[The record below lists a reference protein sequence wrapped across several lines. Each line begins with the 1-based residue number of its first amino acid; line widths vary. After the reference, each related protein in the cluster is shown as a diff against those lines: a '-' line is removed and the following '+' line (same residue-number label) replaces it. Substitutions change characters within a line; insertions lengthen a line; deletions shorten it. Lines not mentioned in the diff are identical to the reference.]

1 MAVFCICLFT
11 FVSNQPS
18 KHRFSQMKIP
28 FRTLSRAFFV
38 WTILLVVILGSF
50 VFTLLLTRTKSQTIR
65 ENIQELRKDM
75 NGYQKIDSC
84 ISLLY
89 VAENNSRL
97 FIITQDSAYLT
108 AFSGQLQDV
117 SNILNKFETEHADRP
132 SALSGLIQSKRES
145 NAEFIRMKIL
155 VDSLFALSVQRSEQ
169 IQHEQSQPKPSPIRV
184 KRTSKVDSVVS
195 EDIQKKKRGLFKRL
209 ADAIT
214 NKHDD
219 GAAKEKT
226 KVIIQRDSLVMP
238 YLLARELDLSRYD
251 EYNRVKRQLNEAEQK
266 LLFLN
271 GELFANLQ
279 LTLKSLKATEEEKA
293 RNFRRLLLTETSN
306 EFEEVNHLFWAG
318 ALVVLLMTIIII
330 RNLVKL
336 YHNDETIVKYA
347 ALATEAARNK
357 GEFLAQVTHEIR
369 TPLNAII
376 GFSQLM
382 DSDRLDGQMKESVE
396 AIQSSSRILQT
407 LVNDLLDFSKLERG
421 KLTLQYQAFSPV
433 ELVNEVLA
441 LMSVLAGEKDIEI
454 VSKINVG
461 REICLLGDEFRVKQV
476 LINLLSNAVKFTP
489 THGKV
494 LVEASLESVEGQ
506 KKRLKIRVK
515 DSGIGIAQE
524 HLKEIFEDFS
534 QIDGASV
541 GKQGTGLGLAICK
554 RIVQLHGGKISV
566 ESVLGQGSEFKVA
579 IPMEVAE
586 KRKSAQSQSPVTKQV
601 VLQGKKVLVAD
612 DTRLNLVLM
621 SRLLEK
627 YGLSYNLVGSG
638 DDALEL
644 FEKHSYDLVITD
656 INMPGMDGSELTRQ
670 IRSNAD
676 PLKASTPV
684 VGFTGDLSD
693 RDKDF
698 YADLGI
704 NGVLGKPF
712 SEKEFL
718 SVLTSVFSAGTTGN

>member
-1 MAVFCICLFT
+1 M
-11 FVSNQPS
+11 
-18 KHRFSQMKIP
+18 MKIP

-50 VFTLLLTRTKSQTIR
+50 VFMLLLTRVKSQTIR
-65 ENIQELRKDM
+65 ENIQELSKDI
-75 NGYQKIDSC
+75 NGYQKIDTC

-108 AFSGQLQDV
+108 AFTGQLQTV
-117 SNILNKFETEHADRP
+117 ANILTEFETERANQP
-132 SALSGLIQSKRES
+132 SALSGLMESKRES
-145 NAEFIRMKIL
+145 NDEFIRMKIL
-155 VDSLFALSVQRSEQ
+155 VDSLFSLSVQQSEQ
-169 IQHEQSQPKPSPIRV
+169 IQQEQSKPKPPPIRV
-184 KRTSKVDSVVS
+184 KKTSKVDSVVF
-195 EDIQKKKRGLFKRL
+195 EDTKTKKRGLFKRL

-214 NKHDD
+214 NKREDEVT
-219 GAAKEKT
+219 KEKT
-226 KVIIQRDSLVMP
+226 KVITHRDSLVMP
-238 YLLARELDLSRYD
+238 YLLARALDLSRYD
-251 EYNRVKRQLNEAEQK
+251 EYNRVKRQLNEAEQR

-279 LTLKSLKATEEEKA
+279 MTLKSLKAAEEEKA
-293 RNFRRLLLTETSN
+293 RAFRRLLLTETSTK
-306 EFEEVNHLFWAG
+306 FEEVNHLFWAG

-336 YHNDETIVKYA
+336 YRNDVTIVKYA

-382 DSDRLDGQMKESVE
+382 DSDRLDGQMKESVD
-396 AIQSSSRILQT
+396 AIQSSSRILLT
-407 LVNDLLDFSKLERG
+407 LVNDLLDFSKLEQG
-421 KLTLQYQAFSPV
+421 KLTLKYQAFNSA
-433 ELVNEVLA
+433 ELVSEVVA
-441 LMSVLAGEKDIEI
+441 LMSVLADEKDIEI

-461 REICLLGDEFRVKQV
+461 QQVCLVGDEVRVKQV

-489 THGKV
+489 AHGKV
-494 LVEASLESVEGQ
+494 LVEASLENTDGQ
-506 KKRLKIRVK
+506 KKCLKIRVK

-534 QIDGASV
+534 QIDGVSA

-554 RIVQLHGGKISV
+554 RIVELHGGKISV
-566 ESVLGQGSEFKVA
+566 ESVLGKGSEFKVA
-579 IPMEVAE
+579 IPMQAAE
-586 KRKSAQSQSPVTKQV
+586 RVKSVQSQPPAVTHVELK
-601 VLQGKKVLVAD
+601 GKKVLVAD
-612 DTRLNLVLM
+612 DTKLNLVLM
-621 SRLLEK
+621 RRLLEK
-627 YGLSYNLVGSG
+627 HGLSYDLVGSG

-644 FEKHSYDLVITD
+644 FEKQPYDLVITD
-656 INMPGMDGSELTRQ
+656 IHMPGMDGSELTRQ
-670 IRSNAD
+670 IRNNAD

-718 SVLTSVFSAGTTGN
+718 SVLASVFSAGRKGN

>member
-1 MAVFCICLFT
+1 M
-11 FVSNQPS
+11 
-18 KHRFSQMKIP
+18 
-28 FRTLSRAFFV
+28 
-38 WTILLVVILGSF
+38 
-50 VFTLLLTRTKSQTIR
+50 LLLTRGKSQTIR

-75 NGYQKIDSC
+75 NGYQKVDTC

-108 AFSGQLQDV
+108 AFTGQLQTV
-117 SNILNKFETEHADRP
+117 SNILNEFETERAHQP
-132 SALSGLIQSKRES
+132 SALSGLIESKRES
-145 NAEFIRMKIL
+145 NEEFIRMKIL
-155 VDSLFALSVQRSEQ
+155 VDSLFALSVQRHELVDKEQ
-169 IQHEQSQPKPSPIRV
+169 TKPKPSPIRV
-184 KRTSKVDSVVS
+184 KKTSRVDSVVL
-195 EDIQKKKRGLFKRL
+195 EDPSKKKRGLFKRL

-214 NKHDD
+214 NKRDD
-219 GAAKEKT
+219 DVTKEKT
-226 KVIIQRDSLVMP
+226 KVIIHRDSLVMP

-251 EYNRVKRQLNEAEQK
+251 EYNRVKRQLNEAEQR

-279 LTLKSLKATEEEKA
+279 LTLKSLKAAEEEKA
-293 RNFRRLLLTETSN
+293 RKFRRLLLTETSDK
-306 EFEEVNHLFWAG
+306 FEEVNHLFWAG
-318 ALVVLLMTIIII
+318 AMVVLLMTIIII

-336 YHNDETIVKYA
+336 YRNDVTIVKYA
-347 ALATEAARNK
+347 SLATEAARNK

-382 DSDRLDGQMKESVE
+382 DSDRLEGQMKESVE
-396 AIQSSSRILQT
+396 AIQSSSRILLT

-421 KLTLQYQAFSPV
+421 KLTLQYQPFNPV
-433 ELVNEVLA
+433 GLVNEVVG
-441 LMSVLAGEKDIEI
+441 LMSVLAGEKDIQI
-454 VSKINVG
+454 ISKISIV
-461 REICLLGDEFRVKQV
+461 EQACLVGDEFRIKQV
-476 LINLLSNAVKFTP
+476 VLNLLSNAVKFTP
-489 THGKV
+489 AHGKV
-494 LVEASLESVEGQ
+494 LVEASLESADGQ
-506 KKRLKIRVK
+506 KKCLKIKVK

-554 RIVQLHGGKISV
+554 RIVELHGGKISV
-566 ESVLGQGSEFKVA
+566 ESTLGKGSEFKVA
-579 IPMEVAE
+579 MPMQVAD
-586 KRKSAQSQSPVTKQV
+586 KLKPAQRQSPAGTQV
-601 VLQGKKVLVAD
+601 ALQGKKVLVAD
-612 DTRLNLVLM
+612 DTKLNLVLM

-627 YGLSYNLVGSG
+627 HGLSYDLVGSG

-644 FEKHSYDLVITD
+644 FEKQPYDLVITD

-676 PLKASTPV
+676 SRKAATPI

-693 RDKDF
+693 GDKDF

-718 SVLTSVFSAGTTGN
+718 VVLAAVFSSGKQVG

>member
-1 MAVFCICLFT
+1 
-11 FVSNQPS
+11 
-18 KHRFSQMKIP
+18 MKIP

-195 EDIQKKKRGLFKRL
+195 EDTQKKKRGLFKRL

-718 SVLTSVFSAGTTGN
+718 SVLTSVFSEGKTSN

>member
-1 MAVFCICLFT
+1 M
-11 FVSNQPS
+11 
-18 KHRFSQMKIP
+18 MKIP
-28 FRTLSRAFFV
+28 FRALSRAFFV

-50 VFTLLLTRTKSQTIR
+50 VFTLLLTRGKSQTIR

-75 NGYQKIDSC
+75 NGYQKVDTC

-97 FIITQDSAYLT
+97 FIITQDSAYLA
-108 AFSGQLQDV
+108 AFTDQLQTV
-117 SNILNKFETEHADRP
+117 ANIITEFETERGHQS
-132 SALSGLIQSKRES
+132 SALSGLMESKRES
-145 NAEFIRMKIL
+145 NDEFIRMKIL
-155 VDSLFALSVQRSEQ
+155 VDSLFALSVQRSER
-169 IQHEQSQPKPSPIRV
+169 IQQEQSKAMPSPIRV
-184 KRTSKVDSVVS
+184 RRTSKVDSVIL
-195 EDIQKKKRGLFKRL
+195 EDPKKKKRGLFKRL
-209 ADAIT
+209 ADAIS
-214 NKHDD
+214 NKQDAEVVK
-219 GAAKEKT
+219 GKT
-226 KVIIQRDSLVMP
+226 KMIIQRDSLIMP

-251 EYNRVKRQLNEAEQK
+251 EYNRVKRQLNQAEQR

-279 LTLKSLKATEEEKA
+279 LTLKSLKAAEEAKA
-293 RNFRRLLLTETSN
+293 RKFRRLLLTETSDK
-306 EFEEVNHLFWAG
+306 FEEVNHLFWAG
-318 ALVVLLMTIIII
+318 AIVVLLMTIIII

-336 YHNDETIVKYA
+336 YRNDLTIVKYA

-421 KLTLQYQAFSPV
+421 KLTLQNQAFNPV

-441 LMSVLAGEKDIEI
+441 LMSVLAAEKDIEI
-454 VSKINVG
+454 VSKINIGQPV
-461 REICLLGDEFRVKQV
+461 CLVGDEFRIKQV

-489 THGKV
+489 AHGKA
-494 LVEASLESVEGQ
+494 LVETGLESIDGQ
-506 KKRLKIRVK
+506 KKCLKIRVK

-534 QIDGASV
+534 QIDGASIE
-541 GKQGTGLGLAICK
+541 KQGTGLGLAICK
-554 RIVQLHGGKISV
+554 RIVELHGGKISV
-566 ESVLGQGSEFKVA
+566 ESVLGKGSEFKVA
-579 IPMEVAE
+579 IPMQVAE
-586 KRKSAQSQSPVTKQV
+586 KVKSVQNQSPAVTQV
-601 VLQGKKVLVAD
+601 ELQGKKVLVAD
-612 DTRLNLVLM
+612 DTKLNLVLM

-627 YGLSYNLVGSG
+627 HGLSYDLVDSG
-638 DDALEL
+638 DDALEM
-644 FEKHSYDLVITD
+644 FEKQPYDLVITD
-656 INMPGMDGSELTRQ
+656 IHMPGMDGSELTRQ
-670 IRSNAD
+670 IRANDD
-676 PLKASTPV
+676 PLKASIPV

-698 YADLGI
+698 YANLGI

-718 SVLTSVFSAGTTGN
+718 SVLVSVFSARKMSS

>member
-1 MAVFCICLFT
+1 M
-11 FVSNQPS
+11 
-18 KHRFSQMKIP
+18 MKIP

-50 VFTLLLTRTKSQTIR
+50 VFMLLLTRVKSQTIR
-65 ENIQELRKDM
+65 ENIQELSKDM
-75 NGYQKIDSC
+75 NGYQKIDTC

-108 AFSGQLQDV
+108 AFTGQLQTV
-117 SNILNKFETEHADRP
+117 ANILTEFETERANQP
-132 SALSGLIQSKRES
+132 SALSGLMESKRES
-145 NAEFIRMKIL
+145 NEEFIRMKIL
-155 VDSLFALSVQRSEQ
+155 VDSLFSLSVQQSEQ
-169 IQHEQSQPKPSPIRV
+169 IQQEQSKPKSPPIRV
-184 KRTSKVDSVVS
+184 KKTSKVDSVVF
-195 EDIQKKKRGLFKRL
+195 EDTKTKKRGLFKRL

-214 NKHDD
+214 NKREDEVT
-219 GAAKEKT
+219 KEKT
-226 KVIIQRDSLVMP
+226 KVITHRDSLVMP
-238 YLLARELDLSRYD
+238 LLARTLDLSRYD
-251 EYNRVKRQLNEAEQK
+251 EYNRVKRQLNEAEQR

-279 LTLKSLKATEEEKA
+279 MTLKSLKAAEEEKA
-293 RNFRRLLLTETSN
+293 RAFRRLLLTETSTK
-306 EFEEVNHLFWAG
+306 FEEVHHLFWAG

-336 YHNDETIVKYA
+336 YRNDVTIVKYA

-382 DSDRLDGQMKESVE
+382 DSDRLDGQMKESVD
-396 AIQSSSRILQT
+396 AIQSSSRILLT

-421 KLTLQYQAFSPV
+421 KLTLKYQAFNPV
-433 ELVNEVLA
+433 ELVSEVLA
-441 LMSVLAGEKDIEI
+441 LMSVLADEKDIEI

-461 REICLLGDEFRVKQV
+461 QQVGLVGDEVRVKQV

-489 THGKV
+489 AHGKV
-494 LVEASLESVEGQ
+494 LVEAGLESVDGQ
-506 KKRLKIRVK
+506 EKCLKIRVK

-534 QIDGASV
+534 QIDGVAA

-554 RIVQLHGGKISV
+554 RIVELHGGKISV
-566 ESVLGQGSEFKVA
+566 ESVLGKGSEFNVA
-579 IPMEVAE
+579 IPMQAAE
-586 KRKSAQSQSPVTKQV
+586 KVKSVQSQPPAVTQV
-601 VLQGKKVLVAD
+601 ELQGKKVLVAD
-612 DTRLNLVLM
+612 DTKLNLVLM

-627 YGLSYNLVGSG
+627 HGLSYDLVGSG

-644 FEKHSYDLVITD
+644 FERQPYDLVITD
-656 INMPGMDGSELTRQ
+656 IHMPGMDGSELTRQ
-670 IRSNAD
+670 IRNNAD

-718 SVLTSVFSAGTTGN
+718 SVLASVFSAGSQSN

>member
-1 MAVFCICLFT
+1 M
-11 FVSNQPS
+11 
-18 KHRFSQMKIP
+18 MKIP

-50 VFTLLLTRTKSQTIR
+50 VFMLLLTRGKSQTIR

-75 NGYQKIDSC
+75 NGYQKVDTC

-97 FIITQDSAYLT
+97 FIITQDSTYLK
-108 AFSGQLQDV
+108 AFTGELHTV
-117 SNILNKFETEHADRP
+117 SRILNEFENERAHQP
-132 SALSGLIQSKRES
+132 SALSRLMESKRES
-145 NAEFIRMKIL
+145 NEEFIRMKIM

-169 IQHEQSQPKPSPIRV
+169 IQQEQAQPKPAPIRV
-184 KRTSKVDSVVS
+184 KKTSKIDSVILA
-195 EDIQKKKRGLFKRL
+195 DPQKKKRGLFKRL
-209 ADAIT
+209 ADAIA
-214 NKHDD
+214 NKRGDEVIQ
-219 GAAKEKT
+219 EKT
-226 KVIIQRDSLVMP
+226 KVITQRDSLVIP
-238 YLLARELDLSRYD
+238 YLMARELDLSRYD
-251 EYNRVKRQLNEAEQK
+251 EYNRVKRQLNEAEQR

-279 LTLKSLKATEEEKA
+279 LTLKSLKAAEEEKA
-293 RNFRRLLLTETSN
+293 RKFRGVLLSETSDK
-306 EFEEVNHLFWAG
+306 FEEVNHLFWAG

-330 RNLVKL
+330 RNLIKL
-336 YHNDETIVKYA
+336 YRNDVTIVKYA
-347 ALATEAARNK
+347 SLATEAARNK

-382 DSDRLDGQMKESVE
+382 DSDRLEGQMKESVD
-396 AIQSSSRILQT
+396 AIQSSSRILLT

-421 KLTLQYQAFSPV
+421 KLTLQYQVFSPA
-433 ELVNEVLA
+433 ELVNEVVS
-441 LMSVLAGEKDIEI
+441 LMSVLAGEKDIEV
-454 VSKINVG
+454 VSKINIGQQV
-461 REICLLGDEFRVKQV
+461 CLSGDEFRIKQV

-489 THGKV
+489 VHGKV
-494 LVEASLESVEGQ
+494 VVEASLESADGQ
-506 KKRLKIRVK
+506 KKYLKIRVK

-534 QIDGASV
+534 QIDGVSA

-554 RIVQLHGGKISV
+554 RIVELHGGKISV
-566 ESVLGQGSEFKVA
+566 ESVLGKGSEFRIA
-579 IPMEVAE
+579 IPMQVTE
-586 KRKSAQSQSPVTKQV
+586 KQKSAPARSQV
-601 VLQGKKVLVAD
+601 VTQVELRGKKVLVAD
-612 DTRLNLVLM
+612 DTKLNLVLM

-627 YGLSYNLVGSG
+627 HGLSYDLVGSG

-644 FEKHSYDLVITD
+644 FEKQPYDLVITD

-670 IRSNAD
+670 IRTNPD
-676 PLKASTPV
+676 PLKAATPV
-684 VGFTGDLSD
+684 IGFTGDLSD

-698 YADLGI
+698 YANLGI
-704 NGVLGKPF
+704 SGVLGKPF

-718 SVLTSVFSAGTTGN
+718 LVLTSVFGAGRLRN

>member
-1 MAVFCICLFT
+1 M
-11 FVSNQPS
+11 
-18 KHRFSQMKIP
+18 MKIP
-28 FRTLSRAFFV
+28 FRALSRAFFV

-50 VFTLLLTRTKSQTIR
+50 VFTLLLTRGKSQTIR

-75 NGYQKIDSC
+75 NGYQKVDTC

-97 FIITQDSAYLT
+97 FIITQDSAYLA
-108 AFSGQLQDV
+108 AFTDQLQTV
-117 SNILNKFETEHADRP
+117 ANIITEFETERGHQS
-132 SALSGLIQSKRES
+132 SALSGLMESKRES
-145 NAEFIRMKIL
+145 NDEFIRMKIL

-169 IQHEQSQPKPSPIRV
+169 IQLEQSKAMPSPIRV
-184 KRTSKVDSVVS
+184 RRTSKVDSVIL
-195 EDIQKKKRGLFKRL
+195 EDPKKKKRGLFKRL
-209 ADAIT
+209 ADAIS
-214 NKHDD
+214 NKQ
-219 GAAKEKT
+219 GAEVVKGKT
-226 KVIIQRDSLVMP
+226 KMIIQRDSLIMP

-251 EYNRVKRQLNEAEQK
+251 EYNRVKRQLNQAEQR

-279 LTLKSLKATEEEKA
+279 LTLKSLKAAEEAKA
-293 RNFRRLLLTETSN
+293 RKFRRLLLTETSDK
-306 EFEEVNHLFWAG
+306 FEEVNHLFWAG
-318 ALVVLLMTIIII
+318 AIVVLLMTIIII

-336 YHNDETIVKYA
+336 YRNDLTIVKYA

-421 KLTLQYQAFSPV
+421 KLTLQNQAFNPV

-441 LMSVLAGEKDIEI
+441 LMSVLAAEKDIEI
-454 VSKINVG
+454 VSKINIGQPV
-461 REICLLGDEFRVKQV
+461 CLVGDEFRIKQV

-489 THGKV
+489 AHGKA
-494 LVEASLESVEGQ
+494 LVETGLESIDGQ
-506 KKRLKIRVK
+506 KKCLKIRVK

-534 QIDGASV
+534 QIDGASIE
-541 GKQGTGLGLAICK
+541 KQGTGLGLAICK
-554 RIVQLHGGKISV
+554 RIVELHGGKISV
-566 ESVLGQGSEFKVA
+566 ESVLGKGSEFKVA
-579 IPMEVAE
+579 IPMQVAE
-586 KRKSAQSQSPVTKQV
+586 KVKSVQNQSPAVTQV
-601 VLQGKKVLVAD
+601 ELQGKKVLVAD
-612 DTRLNLVLM
+612 DTKLNLVLM

-627 YGLSYNLVGSG
+627 HGLSYDLVGSG
-638 DDALEL
+638 DDALEM
-644 FEKHSYDLVITD
+644 FEKQPYDLVITD
-656 INMPGMDGSELTRQ
+656 IHMPGMDGSELTRQ
-670 IRSNAD
+670 IRANDD
-676 PLKASTPV
+676 PLKASIPV

-698 YADLGI
+698 YANLGI

-718 SVLTSVFSAGTTGN
+718 SVLVSVFSARKMSS

>member
-1 MAVFCICLFT
+1 
-11 FVSNQPS
+11 
-18 KHRFSQMKIP
+18 MKIP

-50 VFTLLLTRTKSQTIR
+50 VFMLLLTRGKSQTIR

-75 NGYQKIDSC
+75 NGYQKVDTC

-108 AFSGQLQDV
+108 AFTGQLQTV
-117 SNILNKFETEHADRP
+117 SNILTEFETERAHQP
-132 SALSGLIQSKRES
+132 SALSGLIESKRES
-145 NAEFIRMKIL
+145 NEEFIRMKIL

-169 IQHEQSQPKPSPIRV
+169 IQQEQSQPRPRPIRV
-184 KRTSKVDSVVS
+184 KKTSKVDSVVL
-195 EDIQKKKRGLFKRL
+195 EDPKKKKKGLFKRL

-214 NKHDD
+214 NKRGDEVT
-219 GAAKEKT
+219 KEKT

-251 EYNRVKRQLNEAEQK
+251 EYNRVKRQLNEAEQR

-279 LTLKSLKATEEEKA
+279 LTLKSLKAAEEEKA
-293 RNFRRLLLTETSN
+293 RRFRRLLLTETSDK
-306 EFEEVNHLFWAG
+306 FEEVNHLFWAG
-318 ALVVLLMTIIII
+318 AIIVLLMTIIII

-336 YHNDETIVKYA
+336 YRNDKTIVKYA
-347 ALATEAARNK
+347 ALATESARNK
-357 GEFLAQVTHEIR
+357 GEFLAQITHEIR

-382 DSDRLDGQMKESVE
+382 DSDRLDGQMKESVD

-421 KLTLQYQAFSPV
+421 KLTLQYQPFNPV
-433 ELVNEVLA
+433 ELVNEVVA
-441 LMSVLAGEKDIEI
+441 LMSVLAGEKDIEVI
-454 VSKINVG
+454 SKINIG
-461 REICLLGDEFRVKQV
+461 QQICLVGDEFRIKQV

-489 THGKV
+489 VHGKV
-494 LVEASLESVEGQ
+494 LVEAGLESADGQ
-506 KKRLKIRVK
+506 RKLLKIRVK

-534 QIDGASV
+534 QIAAASV

-554 RIVQLHGGKISV
+554 RIVELHGGKISV
-566 ESVLGQGSEFKVA
+566 ESVLGKGSEFKIA
-579 IPMEVAE
+579 IPMQVAE
-586 KRKSAQSQSPVTKQV
+586 KLQSVQSPSQAVAQV
-601 VLQGKKVLVAD
+601 ELRGKKVLVAD
-612 DTRLNLVLM
+612 DTKLNLVLM

-627 YGLSYNLVGSG
+627 HGLSYNLVGSG

-644 FEKHSYDLVITD
+644 FEKQTYDLVITD
-656 INMPGMDGSELTRQ
+656 IHMPGMDGSELTRQ

-676 PLKASTPV
+676 PLKASIPV

-718 SVLTSVFSAGTTGN
+718 SVLVSVFSARNASN

>member
-11 FVSNQPS
+11 FVLNQPS
-18 KHRFSQMKIP
+18 KHRFFRMKIP
-28 FRTLSRAFFV
+28 SRTLSRAFFV

-50 VFTLLLTRTKSQTIR
+50 VFMLLLTRVKSQTIR

-108 AFSGQLQDV
+108 AFTGQLQAV
-117 SNILNKFETEHADRP
+117 SNILTKFETDNADRP
-132 SALSGLIQSKRES
+132 SALSGLIESKRES

-169 IQHEQSQPKPSPIRV
+169 IQQEQYQPKPQPIRV
-184 KRTSKVDSVVS
+184 KKTSKIDSVVF
-195 EDIQKKKRGLFKRL
+195 EDTKKKKRGLFKRL

-214 NKHDD
+214 NKRDEEVT
-219 GAAKEKT
+219 KEKT
-226 KVIIQRDSLVMP
+226 KVITQRDSLVMP

-279 LTLKSLKATEEEKA
+279 LTLKSLKAAEEEKA
-293 RNFRRLLLTETSN
+293 RKFRRLLLTETSN
-306 EFEEVNHLFWAG
+306 KFEEVSHLFWAG

-336 YHNDETIVKYA
+336 YHNDVTIVKYA
-347 ALATEAARNK
+347 ALTTEAARNK

-382 DSDRLDGQMKESVE
+382 DSDRLDGQMKESVD

-421 KLTLQYQAFSPV
+421 KLTLQYQGFSPV
-433 ELVNEVLA
+433 ELVNEVMA
-441 LMSVLAGEKDIEI
+441 LMSLLAGEKDIEI
-454 VSKINVG
+454 VSEINVG
-461 REICLLGDEFRVKQV
+461 QQICLMGDEFRVKQV
-476 LINLLSNAVKFTP
+476 LINLLSNAIKFTP
-489 THGKV
+489 VHGKV
-494 LVEASLESVEGQ
+494 LVEASLESADGQ
-506 KKRLKIRVK
+506 KKCLKIRVK

-554 RIVQLHGGKISV
+554 RIVELHGGKISV

-579 IPMEVAE
+579 IPMQVSE
-586 KRKSAQSQSPVTKQV
+586 KQKSVHSQSPTVKQV
-601 VLQGKKVLVAD
+601 TLQGKKVLVAD
-612 DTRLNLVLM
+612 DTKLNLVLM

-627 YGLSYNLVGSG
+627 HGLTYDLVGSG

-644 FEKHSYDLVITD
+644 FEKQPYDLVITD

-670 IRSNAD
+670 IRGNAD
-676 PLKASTPV
+676 PLKAATPV

-693 RDKDF
+693 QDKDF

-718 SVLTSVFSAGTTGN
+718 SVLASVFSAGKANK

>member
-1 MAVFCICLFT
+1 
-11 FVSNQPS
+11 
-18 KHRFSQMKIP
+18 MKIP

-195 EDIQKKKRGLFKRL
+195 EDTQKKKRGLFKRL

>member
-1 MAVFCICLFT
+1 M
-11 FVSNQPS
+11 
-18 KHRFSQMKIP
+18 MKIP

-50 VFTLLLTRTKSQTIR
+50 VFMLLLTRGKSQTIR

-75 NGYQKIDSC
+75 NGYQKIDTC

-108 AFSGQLQDV
+108 AFTDQLQTVAD
-117 SNILNKFETEHADRP
+117 ILTEFETERSHQP
-132 SALSGLIQSKRES
+132 SALSGLMESKRES
-145 NAEFIRMKIL
+145 NEEFIRMKIL
-155 VDSLFALSVQRSEQ
+155 VDSLFAISIQHSEQ
-169 IQHEQSQPKPSPIRV
+169 IQQEQSKPKPPPIRV
-184 KRTSKVDSVVS
+184 KKTSKVDSVVF
-195 EDIQKKKRGLFKRL
+195 EDSKKKKRGLFKRL

-214 NKHDD
+214 NKREDEVT
-219 GAAKEKT
+219 KQKT

-251 EYNRVKRQLNEAEQK
+251 EYNRVKRQLNEAEQR

-279 LTLKSLKATEEEKA
+279 LTLKSLKAAEEEKA
-293 RNFRRLLLTETSN
+293 RVFRRLLLTETSN
-306 EFEEVNHLFWAG
+306 KFEEVNHLFWAG

-336 YHNDETIVKYA
+336 YRNDLTIVKYA
-347 ALATEAARNK
+347 SLATEAARNK

-382 DSDRLDGQMKESVE
+382 DSDRLDGQMKESVD
-396 AIQSSSRILQT
+396 AIQSSSRILMT

-421 KLTLQYQAFSPV
+421 KLTLHYQAFNPV
-433 ELVNEVLA
+433 ELVNEVTA
-441 LMSVLAGEKDIEI
+441 LMSVLAAEKDIEI
-454 VSKINVG
+454 VSKVNVG
-461 REICLLGDEFRVKQV
+461 RQVFLLGDEFRIKQV
-476 LINLLSNAVKFTP
+476 LINLLSNAIKFTP
-489 THGKV
+489 AHGKV
-494 LVEASLESVEGQ
+494 LIEAALESVDGQ
-506 KKRLKIRVK
+506 KKCLKIGVK
-515 DSGIGIAQE
+515 DFGIGIAQE

-534 QIDGASV
+534 QIDGTSV
-541 GKQGTGLGLAICK
+541 AVQGTGLGLAICK
-554 RIVQLHGGKISV
+554 RIVELHGGKILV
-566 ESVLGQGSEFKVA
+566 ESTLGKGSEFKVA
-579 IPMEVAE
+579 IPMQVAE
-586 KRKSAQSQSPVTKQV
+586 KIKPVPGPSPVVTQV
-601 VLQGKKVLVAD
+601 ELQGKKVLVAD
-612 DTRLNLVLM
+612 DTKLNLVLM

-627 YGLSYNLVGSG
+627 HGLSYDLVGSG

-644 FEKHSYDLVITD
+644 FEKQRYDLVITD
-656 INMPGMDGSELTRQ
+656 IHMPGMDGSELTRQ
-670 IRSNAD
+670 IRNNPD
-676 PLKASTPV
+676 PLKASVPV

-718 SVLTSVFSAGTTGN
+718 SVLASVFSARK

>member
-1 MAVFCICLFT
+1 
-11 FVSNQPS
+11 
-18 KHRFSQMKIP
+18 MKFP

-50 VFTLLLTRTKSQTIR
+50 VFMLLLTRGKSQTIR
-65 ENIQELRKDM
+65 ENIQELSRDM
-75 NGYQKIDSC
+75 NGYQKVDTC

-108 AFSGQLQDV
+108 AFTGQLQTV
-117 SNILNKFETEHADRP
+117 SRILTEFETERANRP
-132 SALSGLIQSKRES
+132 SALSGLMESKRER
-145 NAEFIRMKIL
+145 NEEFIRMKIL

-169 IQHEQSQPKPSPIRV
+169 IQQEQSKPKPSPIRV
-184 KRTSKVDSVVS
+184 KKTSKVDSIV
-195 EDIQKKKRGLFKRL
+195 EDDTKKKKRGLFKRL
-209 ADAIT
+209 ADAIK
-214 NKHDD
+214 NKQDD
-219 GAAKEKT
+219 EGTRQKT

-251 EYNRVKRQLNEAEQK
+251 EYNRVKRQLNEAEQR

-279 LTLKSLKATEEEKA
+279 LTLKSLKAAEEEKA
-293 RNFRRLLLTETSN
+293 REFRRVLLTETSDK
-306 EFEEVNHLFWAG
+306 FEEVNHLFWAG
-318 ALVVLLMTIIII
+318 AMVVLLMTIIII

-336 YHNDETIVKYA
+336 YRNDVTIVKYA
-347 ALATEAARNK
+347 SLATEAARKK

-382 DSDRLDGQMKESVE
+382 DSDRLDGQMKESVD

-421 KLTLQYQAFSPV
+421 KLTLQYQTFNPV
-433 ELVNEVLA
+433 ALVNEVVA
-441 LMSVLAGEKDIEI
+441 LMSVLAGEKNIEI
-454 VSKINVG
+454 VSKIDIGPQV
-461 REICLLGDEFRVKQV
+461 CLEGDEFRIKQV

-489 THGKV
+489 ALGKV
-494 LVEASLESVEGQ
+494 LVETALESAEGQ
-506 KKRLKIRVK
+506 KKCLKIRVK

-534 QIDGASV
+534 QIEGGSV

-554 RIVQLHGGKISV
+554 RIVELHGGKISV
-566 ESVLGQGSEFKVA
+566 ESVLGKGSEFRIA
-579 IPMEVAE
+579 IPMQVAE
-586 KRKSAQSQSPVTKQV
+586 KQKTVPMQVREVAQVD
-601 VLQGKKVLVAD
+601 LRGKKVLVAD
-612 DTRLNLVLM
+612 DTKLNLVLM

-627 YGLSYNLVGSG
+627 HGLTFNLVRSG

-644 FEKHSYDLVITD
+644 FEKQAYDLVITD

-676 PLKASTPV
+676 HQKASTPV
-684 VGFTGDLSD
+684 IGFTGDLSD

-698 YADLGI
+698 YAGLGI

-718 SVLTSVFSAGTTGN
+718 SVLASVFSRGARSN

>member
-1 MAVFCICLFT
+1 M
-11 FVSNQPS
+11 
-18 KHRFSQMKIP
+18 
-28 FRTLSRAFFV
+28 
-38 WTILLVVILGSF
+38 
-50 VFTLLLTRTKSQTIR
+50 LLLTRGKSQTIR

-75 NGYQKIDSC
+75 NGYQKVDTC

-108 AFSGQLQDV
+108 AFTGQLQTV
-117 SNILNKFETEHADRP
+117 SNILNEFETERAHQP
-132 SALSGLIQSKRES
+132 SALSGLIESKRES
-145 NAEFIRMKIL
+145 NEEFIRMKIL
-155 VDSLFALSVQRSEQ
+155 VDSLFALSVQRHELVDQEQ
-169 IQHEQSQPKPSPIRV
+169 ARPKPSPIRV
-184 KRTSKVDSVVS
+184 KKTSRVDSVVL
-195 EDIQKKKRGLFKRL
+195 EDPNKKKRGLFKRL

-214 NKHDD
+214 NKRDD
-219 GAAKEKT
+219 DVTKEKT
-226 KVIIQRDSLVMP
+226 KVIIHRDSLVMP

-251 EYNRVKRQLNEAEQK
+251 EYNRVKRQLNEAEQR

-279 LTLKSLKATEEEKA
+279 LTLKSLKAAEEEKA
-293 RNFRRLLLTETSN
+293 RKFRRLLLTETSDK
-306 EFEEVNHLFWAG
+306 FEEVNHLFWAG
-318 ALVVLLMTIIII
+318 AMVVLLMTIIII

-336 YHNDETIVKYA
+336 YRNDVTIVKYA
-347 ALATEAARNK
+347 SLATEAARNK

-382 DSDRLDGQMKESVE
+382 DSDRLEGQMKESVE
-396 AIQSSSRILQT
+396 AIQSSSRILLT

-421 KLTLQYQAFSPV
+421 KLTLQYQPFNPV
-433 ELVNEVLA
+433 GLVNEVVG
-441 LMSVLAGEKDIEI
+441 LMSVLAGEKDIQI
-454 VSKINVG
+454 ISKISIV
-461 REICLLGDEFRVKQV
+461 EQACLVGDEFRIKQV
-476 LINLLSNAVKFTP
+476 VLNLLSNAVKFTP
-489 THGKV
+489 AHGKV
-494 LVEASLESVEGQ
+494 LVEASLESADGQ
-506 KKRLKIRVK
+506 RKCLKIKVK

-554 RIVQLHGGKISV
+554 RIVELHGGKISV
-566 ESVLGQGSEFKVA
+566 ESTLGKGSEFKVA
-579 IPMEVAE
+579 IPMQVAD
-586 KRKSAQSQSPVTKQV
+586 KLKPAQRQSPAGTQV
-601 VLQGKKVLVAD
+601 ALQGKKVLVAD
-612 DTRLNLVLM
+612 DTKLNLVLM

-627 YGLSYNLVGSG
+627 HGLSYDLVGSG

-644 FEKHSYDLVITD
+644 FEKQPYDLVITD

-676 PLKASTPV
+676 SRKAATPI

-693 RDKDF
+693 GDKDF

-718 SVLTSVFSAGTTGN
+718 AVLAAVFSSGKQVG

>member
-1 MAVFCICLFT
+1 
-11 FVSNQPS
+11 
-18 KHRFSQMKIP
+18 MKIP

-718 SVLTSVFSAGTTGN
+718 SVLTSVFSAGTTGNSLSKLLIKELDQHGKNRL

>member
-195 EDIQKKKRGLFKRL
+195 EDTQKKKRGLFKRL

-718 SVLTSVFSAGTTGN
+718 SVLTSVFSEGKTSN

>member
-195 EDIQKKKRGLFKRL
+195 EDTQKKKRGLFKRL

>member
-1 MAVFCICLFT
+1 
-11 FVSNQPS
+11 
-18 KHRFSQMKIP
+18 MKIP
-28 FRTLSRAFFV
+28 FRTLSRAFFI
-38 WTILLVVILGSF
+38 WTILLVIILGSF
-50 VFTLLLTRTKSQTIR
+50 VFMLLLTRGKSQTIR

-75 NGYQKIDSC
+75 NGYQKIDTC

-108 AFSGQLQDV
+108 AFTDQLQTV
-117 SNILNKFETEHADRP
+117 SKILNEFEAEQAQRP
-132 SALSGLIQSKRES
+132 SALSGLIESKRES
-145 NAEFIRMKIL
+145 NEEFIRMKIL
-155 VDSLFALSVQRSEQ
+155 VDSLFALSVQR
-169 IQHEQSQPKPSPIRV
+169 HEQVMEEQTKPKPSPIRV
-184 KRTSKVDSVVS
+184 KKTSKVDSIVL
-195 EDIQKKKRGLFKRL
+195 EDPNKKKRGLFKRL

-214 NKHDD
+214 NKRDD
-219 GAAKEKT
+219 EVTKEKT
-226 KVIIQRDSLVMP
+226 KVIVHRDSLVMP

-251 EYNRVKRQLNEAEQK
+251 EYNRVKRQLNEAEQR

-271 GELFANLQ
+271 GELFAGLQ
-279 LTLKSLKATEEEKA
+279 LTLKSLKAAEEEKA
-293 RNFRRLLLTETSN
+293 RKFRRLLLTETSDK
-306 EFEEVNHLFWAG
+306 FEEVNHLFWA
-318 ALVVLLMTIIII
+318 AAIVVLAMTIIII

-336 YHNDETIVKYA
+336 YRNDATIVRYA
-347 ALATEAARNK
+347 SLATEGVRKK

-382 DSDRLDGQMKESVE
+382 DSDGLDGQMKESVE
-396 AIQSSSRILQT
+396 AIQSSSRILLT

-421 KLTLQYQAFSPV
+421 KLTLHYQAFNPV
-433 ELVNEVLA
+433 GLVSEVVG

-454 VSKINVG
+454 VSKINIGQQV
-461 REICLLGDEFRVKQV
+461 CLMGDEFRIKQV
-476 LINLLSNAVKFTP
+476 VLNLLSNAVKFTP
-489 THGKV
+489 AHGKV
-494 LVEASLESVEGQ
+494 LVEASLESAEGQ
-506 KKRLKIRVK
+506 KRWLKIRVK

-534 QIDGASV
+534 QIEGTSA

-554 RIVQLHGGKISV
+554 RIVELHGGKISV
-566 ESVLGQGSEFKVA
+566 ESVLGKGSEFKVA
-579 IPMEVAE
+579 VPMQIAE
-586 KRKSAQSQSPVTKQV
+586 KLKPAPAQSAAITPAE
-601 VLQGKKVLVAD
+601 LRGKKVLVAD

-627 YGLSYNLVGSG
+627 HGLLYDLVGTG

-644 FEKHSYDLVITD
+644 FEKQQYDLVITD

-670 IRSNAD
+670 IRGHAD
-676 PLKASTPV
+676 ARKASTPII
-684 VGFTGDLSD
+684 GFTGDLSD
-693 RDKDF
+693 EDKDF
-698 YADLGI
+698 YATLGI

-718 SVLTSVFSAGTTGN
+718 SVLASVFTKSGS

>member
-1 MAVFCICLFT
+1 
-11 FVSNQPS
+11 
-18 KHRFSQMKIP
+18 MKIP

-65 ENIQELRKDM
+65 ENIRELRKDM

-195 EDIQKKKRGLFKRL
+195 EDTQKKKRGLFKRL

-586 KRKSAQSQSPVTKQV
+586 KRKSAQRQSPVTKQV

-638 DDALEL
+638 DEALEL

>member
-1 MAVFCICLFT
+1 
-11 FVSNQPS
+11 
-18 KHRFSQMKIP
+18 MKIP

>member
-1 MAVFCICLFT
+1 
-11 FVSNQPS
+11 
-18 KHRFSQMKIP
+18 MKIP
-28 FRTLSRAFFV
+28 FRTLSRAFFI

-50 VFTLLLTRTKSQTIR
+50 VFMLLLTRGKSQTIR

-75 NGYQKIDSC
+75 NGYQKVDTC

-108 AFSGQLQDV
+108 AFTGQLQTV
-117 SNILNKFETEHADRP
+117 SRILNDFDAERAQTP
-132 SALSGLIQSKRES
+132 SALSGLIESKRES
-145 NAEFIRMKIL
+145 NEEFIRMKIL
-155 VDSLFALSVQRSEQ
+155 VDSLFALSVQR
-169 IQHEQSQPKPSPIRV
+169 HEQVREEETKPKPSPIRV
-184 KRTSKVDSVVS
+184 KKTSKVDSVVLA
-195 EDIQKKKRGLFKRL
+195 DPNKKKRGLFKRL

-214 NKHDD
+214 NKRDD
-219 GAAKEKT
+219 EVTKEKT

-251 EYNRVKRQLNEAEQK
+251 EYNRVKRQLNEAEQR

-271 GELFANLQ
+271 GELFASLQ
-279 LTLKSLKATEEEKA
+279 LTLKSLKAAEEEKA
-293 RNFRRLLLTETSN
+293 RKFRRLLLRETSDK
-306 EFEEVNHLFWAG
+306 FEEVNHLFWAG
-318 ALVVLLMTIIII
+318 AIVVLLMTIIII
-330 RNLVKL
+330 RNLIKL
-336 YHNDETIVKYA
+336 YRNDVTIVRYA
-347 ALATEAARNK
+347 SLATEGARKK

-382 DSDRLDGQMKESVE
+382 DSDGLDGQMKESVE
-396 AIQSSSRILQT
+396 AIQSSSRILLT

-421 KLTLQYQAFSPV
+421 KLTLHYQAFNPV
-433 ELVNEVLA
+433 GLVSEVVA

-454 VSKINVG
+454 VSKINIGQQV
-461 REICLLGDEFRVKQV
+461 CLMGDEFRIKQV
-476 LINLLSNAVKFTP
+476 VLNLLSNAVKFTP
-489 THGKV
+489 SHGKV
-494 LVEASLESVEGQ
+494 LVEASLESADGQ
-506 KKRLKIRVK
+506 KKCLKIRVK

-534 QIDGASV
+534 QIEGASA

-554 RIVQLHGGKISV
+554 RIVELHGGKISV
-566 ESVLGQGSEFKVA
+566 ESVLGKGSEFKVA
-579 IPMEVAE
+579 VPMQIAG
-586 KRKSAQSQSPVTKQV
+586 KLKPAPAQSAAVTPVE
-601 VLQGKKVLVAD
+601 LQGKKVLVAD

-627 YGLSYNLVGSG
+627 HGLSYDLVATG

-644 FEKHSYDLVITD
+644 FEKQPYDLVITD

-670 IRSNAD
+670 IRGNTD
-676 PLKASTPV
+676 KGKASTPV
-684 VGFTGDLSD
+684 IGFTGDLSD
-693 RDKDF
+693 QDKDF
-698 YADLGI
+698 YATLGI

-718 SVLTSVFSAGTTGN
+718 SVLASVFAKTEG

>member
-1 MAVFCICLFT
+1 M
-11 FVSNQPS
+11 
-18 KHRFSQMKIP
+18 MKIP
-28 FRTLSRAFFV
+28 FRALSRAFFV

-50 VFTLLLTRTKSQTIR
+50 VFTLLLTRGKSQTIR

-75 NGYQKIDSC
+75 NGYQKVDTC

-97 FIITQDSAYLT
+97 FIITQDSAYLA
-108 AFSGQLQDV
+108 AFTDQLQTV
-117 SNILNKFETEHADRP
+117 ANIITEFETERGHQS
-132 SALSGLIQSKRES
+132 SALSGLMESKRES
-145 NAEFIRMKIL
+145 NDEFIRMKIL

-169 IQHEQSQPKPSPIRV
+169 IQLEQSKAMPSPIRV
-184 KRTSKVDSVVS
+184 RRTSKVDSVIL
-195 EDIQKKKRGLFKRL
+195 EDPKKKKRGLFKRL
-209 ADAIT
+209 ADAIS
-214 NKHDD
+214 NKQ
-219 GAAKEKT
+219 GAEVVKGKT
-226 KVIIQRDSLVMP
+226 KMIIQRDSLIMP

-251 EYNRVKRQLNEAEQK
+251 EYNRVKRQLNQAEQR

-279 LTLKSLKATEEEKA
+279 LTLKSLKAAEEAKA
-293 RNFRRLLLTETSN
+293 RKFRRLLLTETSDK
-306 EFEEVNHLFWAG
+306 FEEVNHLFWAG
-318 ALVVLLMTIIII
+318 AIVVLLMTIIII

-336 YHNDETIVKYA
+336 YRNDLTIVKYA

-421 KLTLQYQAFSPV
+421 KLTLQNQAFNPV

-441 LMSVLAGEKDIEI
+441 LMSVLAAEKDIEI
-454 VSKINVG
+454 VSKINIGQPV
-461 REICLLGDEFRVKQV
+461 CLVGDEFRIKQV

-489 THGKV
+489 AHGKA
-494 LVEASLESVEGQ
+494 LVETGLESIDGQ
-506 KKRLKIRVK
+506 KKCLKIRVK

-534 QIDGASV
+534 QIDGASIE
-541 GKQGTGLGLAICK
+541 KQGTGLGLAICK
-554 RIVQLHGGKISV
+554 RIVELHGGKISV
-566 ESVLGQGSEFKVA
+566 ESVLGKGSEFKVA
-579 IPMEVAE
+579 IPMQVAE
-586 KRKSAQSQSPVTKQV
+586 KVKSVQNQSPTVTQV
-601 VLQGKKVLVAD
+601 ELQGKKVLVAD
-612 DTRLNLVLM
+612 DTKLNLVLM

-627 YGLSYNLVGSG
+627 HGLSYDLVGSG
-638 DDALEL
+638 DDALEM
-644 FEKHSYDLVITD
+644 FEKQPYDLVITD
-656 INMPGMDGSELTRQ
+656 IHMPGMDGSELTRQ
-670 IRSNAD
+670 IRANDD
-676 PLKASTPV
+676 PLKASIPV

-698 YADLGI
+698 YANLGI

-718 SVLTSVFSAGTTGN
+718 SVLVSVFSARKMSS

>member
-1 MAVFCICLFT
+1 M
-11 FVSNQPS
+11 
-18 KHRFSQMKIP
+18 MKIP

-50 VFTLLLTRTKSQTIR
+50 VFMLLLTRGKSQTIR

-75 NGYQKIDSC
+75 NGYQKVDTC

-97 FIITQDSAYLT
+97 FIITQDSTYLT
-108 AFSGQLQDV
+108 AFTGQLQTV
-117 SNILNKFETEHADRP
+117 ANILTEFETERANQS
-132 SALSGLIQSKRES
+132 SALSGLMESKRES
-145 NAEFIRMKIL
+145 NDEFIRMKIL
-155 VDSLFALSVQRSEQ
+155 VDSLFALSIQRSEQ
-169 IQHEQSQPKPSPIRV
+169 IQQEQSKPRPQPVRV
-184 KRTSKVDSVVS
+184 KKTSKVDSIVS
-195 EDIQKKKRGLFKRL
+195 EDAKKKKRGLFKRL

-214 NKHDD
+214 NKQDD
-219 GAAKEKT
+219 EVTRQKT

-279 LTLKSLKATEEEKA
+279 LTLKSLKAAEEEKA
-293 RNFRRLLLTETSN
+293 RKFRRLLLTETSN
-306 EFEEVNHLFWAG
+306 KFEEVNHLFWAG
-318 ALVVLLMTIIII
+318 AIVVLLMTIIII

-336 YHNDETIVKYA
+336 YRNDVTIVKYA

-382 DSDRLDGQMKESVE
+382 DSDGLDGQMKESVE

-421 KLTLQYQAFSPV
+421 KLTLQYQAFNPV
-433 ELVNEVLA
+433 ELVNEVVA

-454 VSKINVG
+454 VSKISTGQHV
-461 REICLLGDEFRVKQV
+461 CLVGDEFRIKQV

-489 THGKV
+489 VHGKV
-494 LVEASLESVEGQ
+494 LVETGLESADEH
-506 KKRLKIRVK
+506 KRCLKIRVK

-534 QIDGASV
+534 QIDGAST

-554 RIVQLHGGKISV
+554 RIVELHGGRISV
-566 ESVLGQGSEFKVA
+566 ESVLGKGSEFRVA
-579 IPMEVAE
+579 IPMQIAE
-586 KRKSAQSQSPVTKQV
+586 KPKSVQSQTPAVTQV
-601 VLQGKKVLVAD
+601 ELQGKKVLVAD
-612 DTRLNLVLM
+612 DTKLNLVLM

-627 YGLSYNLVGSG
+627 HGLSYDLVGSG

-644 FEKHSYDLVITD
+644 FEKQPYDLVITD

-670 IRSNAD
+670 IRSNTD

-718 SVLTSVFSAGTTGN
+718 LVLTSVFSEAKRSN

>member
-1 MAVFCICLFT
+1 M
-11 FVSNQPS
+11 
-18 KHRFSQMKIP
+18 MKIP

-50 VFTLLLTRTKSQTIR
+50 VFMLLLTRGKSQTIR

-75 NGYQKIDSC
+75 NGYQKIDTC

-108 AFSGQLQDV
+108 AFTNQLQTVAD
-117 SNILNKFETEHADRP
+117 ILTEFETERSHQP
-132 SALSGLIQSKRES
+132 SALSGLIESKRES
-145 NAEFIRMKIL
+145 NEEFIRMKIL
-155 VDSLFALSVQRSEQ
+155 VDSLFAISVQRSEQ
-169 IQHEQSQPKPSPIRV
+169 IQQEQSKPKPPPIRV
-184 KRTSKVDSVVS
+184 KKTSKVDSVVF
-195 EDIQKKKRGLFKRL
+195 EDSKKKKRGLFKRL

-214 NKHDD
+214 NKREDEVT
-219 GAAKEKT
+219 KQKT
-226 KVIIQRDSLVMP
+226 KVIIQRDSLIMP

-251 EYNRVKRQLNEAEQK
+251 EYNRVKRQLNEAEQR

-279 LTLKSLKATEEEKA
+279 LTLKSLKAAEEEKA
-293 RNFRRLLLTETSN
+293 RVFRRLLLTETSN
-306 EFEEVNHLFWAG
+306 KFEEVNHLFWAG

-336 YHNDETIVKYA
+336 YHNDLTIVKYA
-347 ALATEAARNK
+347 SLATEAARNK

-382 DSDRLDGQMKESVE
+382 DADRLEGQMKESVD
-396 AIQSSSRILQT
+396 AIQSSSRILLT

-421 KLTLQYQAFSPV
+421 KLTLQYQVFNPV
-433 ELVNEVLA
+433 ELVNEVMA
-441 LMSVLAGEKDIEI
+441 LMSVLAAEKDIGI
-454 VSKINVG
+454 VSKINIG
-461 REICLLGDEFRVKQV
+461 RQVFLLGDEFRIKQV
-476 LINLLSNAVKFTP
+476 LINLLSNAIKFTP
-489 THGKV
+489 AHGKV
-494 LVEASLESVEGQ
+494 SVEAVLESVDGQ
-506 KKRLKIRVK
+506 KKCLKIKVM
-515 DSGIGIAQE
+515 DSGIGIAQQ

-541 GKQGTGLGLAICK
+541 GVQGTGLGLAICK
-554 RIVQLHGGKISV
+554 RIVELHGGKIFV
-566 ESVLGQGSEFKVA
+566 ESTLGKGSEFKVA
-579 IPMEVAE
+579 IPMQIAE
-586 KRKSAQSQSPVTKQV
+586 KMEPVQGPSPAVTQV
-601 VLQGKKVLVAD
+601 ELQGKKVLVAD
-612 DTRLNLVLM
+612 DTKLNLVLM

-627 YGLSYNLVGSG
+627 HGLSYDLVGSG

-644 FEKHSYDLVITD
+644 FEKQPYDLVITD
-656 INMPGMDGSELTRQ
+656 IHMPGMDGSELTRQ
-670 IRSNAD
+670 IRNNPD
-676 PLKASTPV
+676 PLKASVPV

-718 SVLTSVFSAGTTGN
+718 SVLASVFSARK